1 MLFIY
6 YFFKGLKPI
15 NSNSNMNRNLS
26 WLLNNCEPADYLLIK
41 KIHDKESILQYIK
54 YSIKTGKVNPH
65 LQKFLLSEYQIF
77 EGNQGN

>member
-26 WLLNNCEPADYLLIK
+26 WLLNNCEPADYLLIQK
-41 KIHDKESILQYIK
+41 KYDEESIHQYIK
-54 YSIKTGKVNPH
+54 YSINTGKLNPH
-65 LQKFLLSEYQIF
+65 LQKYLLSEYQIF
-77 EGNQGN
+77 EGNEIN

>member
-15 NSNSNMNRNLS
+15 NSTSNMNRNLS

-54 YSIKTGKVNPH
+54 YSITTGKVNPH